1 MGALI
6 TSLGTLGTKIIW
18 VGAVFLMIAAGI
30 AFLPDGAT
38 YPFPTTITTA
48 IVSMY
53 SWLYSLNALI
63 PVAEA
68 ATVFSLTVLIE
79 ITVGIVWRLV
89 MWVIKIVTG
98 GGE

>member
-1 MGALI
+1 MGAILA
-6 TSLGTLGTKIIW
+6 SLGNLGVKIIW
-18 VGAVFLMIAAGI
+18 IGAVFLMIVAGI
-30 AFLPDGAT
+30 AFLPDGAS
-38 YPFPTTITTA
+38 YPFPATVTTA

-53 SWLYSLNALI
+53 SWLYSLNALV
-63 PVAEA
+63 PVSEA

-89 MWVIKIVTG
+89 MWVIKIITG